1 MAPQLSSR
9 IEELA
14 RLGENPEVFRALS
27 NELRRLLLG
36 LIYTDGPMY
45 QSDIARHVE
54 VKSNL
59 LAYHLEIL
67 RKANLVERKYA
78 ERSGQNFSLYSITEQ
93 GKKFLELIGAKAKLE
108 SMKKKSGA
116 PVMLEGHER
125 RIGKNE
131 KDLKWWNRTAKD
143 IKNGKRQHL

>member
-45 QSDIARHVE
+45 PSDIARHVE

-93 GKKFLELIGAKAKLE
+93 GKRFLELIGAKAKLE

-116 PVMLEGHER
+116 PIVR
-125 RIGKNE
+125 RANPAE
-131 KDLKWWNRTAKD
+131 QARFLLKH
-143 IKNGKRQHL
+143 KREMMD